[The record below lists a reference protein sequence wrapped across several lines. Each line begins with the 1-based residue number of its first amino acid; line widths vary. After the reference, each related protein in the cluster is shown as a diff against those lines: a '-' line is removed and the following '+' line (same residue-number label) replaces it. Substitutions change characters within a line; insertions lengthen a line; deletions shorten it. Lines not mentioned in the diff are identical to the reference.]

1 MKPIRYREDD
11 GKVKYLIMSS
21 AREFALIN
29 LALSIAIDNE
39 KLDNNTR
46 QKMEELLYSERLRRW
61 SL

>member
-1 MKPIRYREDD
+1 MKSIRYREDD
-11 GKVKYLIMSS
+11 GKVKYLIISS
-21 AREFALIN
+21 VREFALIN

-39 KLDNNTR
+39 KVDNNIR